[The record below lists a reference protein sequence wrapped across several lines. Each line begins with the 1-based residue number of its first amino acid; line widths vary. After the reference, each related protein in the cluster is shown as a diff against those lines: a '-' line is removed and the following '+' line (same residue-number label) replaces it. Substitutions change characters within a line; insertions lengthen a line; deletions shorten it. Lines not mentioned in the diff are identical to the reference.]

1 MPIVK
6 TIQWKALLLLII
18 FAANFSVVCH
28 CSAHAMP
35 MAPSRMSDCCD
46 KQLRH
51 EDQHSCCGDHQQ
63 AASKGP
69 DQRASHHHPCDDK
82 GGCPATHALK
92 FNLLEKQV
100 PVSFHPEPL
109 FAALVTNHFIV
120 PVSAALPSR
129 SRECQYLHKHS
140 PPDLQALYQR
150 FLI

>member
-35 MAPSRMSDCCD
+35 MAASRMSDCCD
-46 KQLRH
+46 KQSRH
-51 EDQHSCCGDHQQ
+51 EDQ
-63 AASKGP
+63 
-69 DQRASHHHPCDDK
+69 RASHHPCDDK

-109 FAALVTNHFIV
+109 FATLVTNHFIV
-120 PVSAALPSR
+120 PVSAALPTR